1 MHLFSTGASNTAGT
15 QALSFSALCT
25 AANFRQCKRACVEW
39 TVGLADIENKDF
51 AMTNFTKH
59 RLAFLFSMEYYTTI

>member
-1 MHLFSTGASNTAGT
+1 VFFNL
-15 QALSFSALCT
+15 ALQNQFPDDQSV
-25 AANFRQCKRACVEW
+25 R
-39 TVGLADIENKDF
+39 LADIENKDF